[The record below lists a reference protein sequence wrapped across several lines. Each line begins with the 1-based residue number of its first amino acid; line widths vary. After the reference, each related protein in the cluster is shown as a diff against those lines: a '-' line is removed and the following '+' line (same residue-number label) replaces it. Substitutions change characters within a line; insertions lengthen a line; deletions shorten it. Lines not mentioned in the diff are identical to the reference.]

1 MNKFKAIFLYFDIFV
16 AFLIF
21 GYILYFKVDFYKV
34 VMLILELIVIIELI
48 QMLMVFFTRQRIKIR
63 YMVDAFIIYV
73 IRELMLS
80 LTESHK
86 DFKLMTFYLFLILSF
101 FFFRYLA
108 LKITYKEE
116 KD

>member
-1 MNKFKAIFLYFDIFV
+1 MDKLKNIFLYVDILA

-21 GYILYFKVDFYKV
+21 GSVVYFKVNFYTI